1 MFRLFST
8 TSIMVPEPLAFPR
21 AQWADAIAFHAGLLE
36 RHLGQIFAEAREAG
50 GPGDPFCFLS
60 DEAAIVAARS
70 TGLVVDLVP
79 RPDAALMTHKRHGI
93 CRELYL
99 DRGPFAFPAVVSARG
114 VVSLHTL
121 EVEDPRGTPRIAVVS
136 RDDVVEP
143 RKQEHREQGGWIVT
157 RWVGHDR
164 EARYAWRPAPKEPA
178 SREET
183 IERVM
188 ALRGAMLR
196 REIAAYLRDG
206 HAPEDTFA
214 RVQSSILGDKILVSM
229 RGAHRAFTCLFYPEI
244 DAAIEEATDPHHVPV
259 ILDAREWSALLW
271 ILPDD
276 AEGSPAPPP
285 RIIES
290 RGTGPILDDSPS
302 SQEEEEEEEHAF
314 EEEERTRGAAPPP
327 VAPEPPR
334 PAKRRHETDVIEQ
347 LDQWVLDEEV
357 DRIIELPQEV
367 LERRIAALGFV
378 PEMERG
384 YGPGLRERVVR
395 ALSEVKDDG

>member
-1 MFRLFST
+1 MFRPFST

-21 AQWADAIAFHAGLLE
+21 AQWADAVAFHAGLLE
-36 RHLGQIFAEAREAG
+36 RHLGEIFAEARKGG
-50 GPGDPFCFLS
+50 GPDDPFCFLS
-60 DEAAIVAARS
+60 DEAAIVAARAR
-70 TGLVVDLVP
+70 GLVVELTP
-79 RPDAALMTHKRHGI
+79 RPHAALLTHKWHGI

-99 DRGPFAFPAVVSARG
+99 GRGPFAFPAVVVARG

-121 EVEDPRGTPRIAVVS
+121 EVEDPHGTPRIAVVS

-143 RKQEHREQGGWIVT
+143 LKQEHREKGGWIVT

-164 EARYAWRPAPKEPA
+164 EARYAWRPAPKDPA

-188 ALRGAMLR
+188 ALRGAVLR
-196 REIAAYLRDG
+196 REIAAYLRAG

-214 RVQSSILGDKILVSM
+214 RMQSNILGDRILVSM

-244 DAAIEEATDPHHVPV
+244 DAAIEAATDPHHVPV
-259 ILDAREWSALLW
+259 ILDARGWSALLW

-290 RGTGPILDDSPS
+290 MKRGPFPDDPPS
-302 SQEEEEEEEHAF
+302 SEGEEEDAF
-314 EEEERTRGAAPPP
+314 EEEEDTRGAAPPP

-334 PAKRRHETDVIEQ
+334 PAKPRHATDVLEQ
-347 LDQWVLDEEV
+347 LEQWALDEEV
-357 DRIIELPQEV
+357 DRIIELPRED

-378 PEMERG
+378 PEVERG

-395 ALSEVKDDG
+395 ALSEVKDGG